1 MNMQQT
7 RTLHEL
13 VEKHPFEDYQTWWT
27 LGSEWS
33 EFMSD
38 AIVPE
43 WRKLAAAGNDHL
55 DEIEVNVTDYL
66 KTVYG
71 QDKRSDLVDE
81 FVDKSFT
88 APLQSGEF
96 DALSYAFYKSAFTY
110 IDQDTDG
117 NPDLLHQQRKQF
129 TRETGRSFFKKLDAH
144 LDIPVPDQLHNSG
157 DLIEIK
163 KYLQAI
169 GDFLRRQGYLKDHYA
184 FDFNV
189 AVEHNGKTIRQS
201 EENFIDDLDNNGIA
215 YALYEMGYPAI
226 LPSAVYLYHGIGE
239 AQHHSSRI
247 IEDFFSLV
255 GCEAR
260 ETDDFDPVGYPPDRV
275 VELWEIKRR

>member
-1 MNMQQT
+1 
-7 RTLHEL
+7 
-13 VEKHPFEDYQTWWT
+13 
-27 LGSEWS
+27 
-33 EFMSD
+33 MSD

-43 WRKLAAAGNDHL
+43 WRKLAGGGNDDL
-55 DEIEVNVTDYL
+55 DEIETEVAGYL

-71 QDKRSDLVDE
+71 QDKRTTLVDE

-88 APLQSGEF
+88 APLESGEF
-96 DALSYAFYKSAFTY
+96 DALSYAFYKSAFTQ
-110 IDQDTDG
+110 IDKNTSG
-117 NPDLLHQQRKQF
+117 NSDLLNKERKAF
-129 TRETGRSFFKKLDAH
+129 TRRTGSSFFKKLDAH
-144 LDIPVPDQLHNSG
+144 LDIHVPGQLHNQT
-157 DLIEIK
+157 DFIETK

-169 GDFLRRQGYLKDHYA
+169 GDFLRRQGYLKNHYA

-189 AVEHNGKTIRQS
+189 AVEHNGKTIHQS
-201 EENFIDDLDNNGIA
+201 EEDFMDDLDNNGIA
-215 YALYEMGYPAI
+215 YALYEMGYPTI

-247 IEDFFSLV
+247 IEDFFSLT

-275 VELWEIKRR
+275 VELWEIKRP